1 MYLCLARFK
10 VLDRTL
16 FSVQH
21 SLLTKSFI
29 ISMIFI
35 RFSLKYNKVYQFKI
49 RKFYCFW
56 RMVGLDRS
64 ICCLFL
70 RRRGTSCLRSIF
82 YSFGK
87 IWIKVKNP
95 IFYNLKVTLFPFG
108 KKLRTNVI
116 AYILYNLKSIYP
128 TITSMSGSKRMTR
141 HALFPPK
148 EIKTFI
154 AKLPNRPQSPLTP
167 SDTVSLVKN
176 SQTNARHQ
184 NEYLCFFNFY
194 VDFV

>member
-1 MYLCLARFK
+1 
-10 VLDRTL
+10 
-16 FSVQH
+16 
-21 SLLTKSFI
+21 
-29 ISMIFI
+29 
-35 RFSLKYNKVYQFKI
+35 
-49 RKFYCFW
+49 
-56 RMVGLDRS
+56 MVGLDRT
-64 ICCLFL
+64 ICWPFL

-167 SDTVSLVKN
+167 SDTVSLVKKFLDQRKT
-176 SQTNARHQ
+176 SKWISLFFQF
-184 NEYLCFFNFY
+184 LCRFCVNLRALEMK
-194 VDFV
+194 